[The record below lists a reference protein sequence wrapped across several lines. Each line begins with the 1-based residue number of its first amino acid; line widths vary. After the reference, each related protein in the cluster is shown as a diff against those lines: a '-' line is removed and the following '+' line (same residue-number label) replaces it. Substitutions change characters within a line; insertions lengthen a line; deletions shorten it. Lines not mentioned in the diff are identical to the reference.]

1 MSNNDISTHIQNRN
15 DFIDQFQREHGYT
28 NRINN
33 QNVNLNDSNLM
44 TNISKASRSRWDYL
58 HDLSKLQQA
67 KLNEKRQIKKKEEES
82 IIMNECTFSPKINK
96 TSNYINLTINTD
108 INNNNEN
115 QMYDLLQRQEI
126 WKNKQKERMEN
137 LKKLEKEKEMKQC
150 FFTPEINKENSL
162 NKSYITYKSVNL
174 LEDPESYQMY
184 IKRMQKKRD
193 EENNEKKREEKKPGS
208 GKIWSNKPKYYNL
221 DYDYTKHE
229 ISKNNKLYRSKSNPK
244 LNSSKTSNNTK
255 ISYSNLDQGKFY
267 EGIYKKVE
275 KNFHTNY
282 NKENEH
288 EDNILFTQTVEYGK
302 AIEILHNELLSIN
315 LLNDDDEE
323 IENNYMQ

>member
-1 MSNNDISTHIQNRN
+1 MSKIDISTHIQNRN
-15 DFIDQFQREHGYT
+15 DFIEQFQREHGYT
-28 NRINN
+28 NRTLNSNI
-33 QNVNLNDSNLM
+33 NLNNSNLT
-44 TNISKASRSRWDYL
+44 TNASRISRSRWDYL
-58 HDLSKLQQA
+58 HDLNKLQKV
-67 KLNEKRQIKKKEEES
+67 KLDEKRKLVKKEEEEQ
-82 IIMNECTFSPKINK
+82 IMNQCTFSPKLNK
-96 TSNYINLTINTD
+96 SANYGNLTINTD
-108 INNNNEN
+108 NNEIHILD
-115 QMYDLLQRQEI
+115 MIQRQEL
-126 WKNKQKERMEN
+126 WKNKQKERMDN
-137 LKKLEKEKEMKQC
+137 LKKIEKEKEMKQC

-162 NKSYITYKSVNL
+162 NKSHITYKATNL

-193 EENNEKKREEKKPGS
+193 DDINKKKIEEQKPGS
-208 GKIWSNKPKYYNL
+208 GKIWNSNPKNYDL
-221 DYDYTKHE
+221 KYDYTKHQ
-229 ISKNNKLYRSKSNPK
+229 ISKSNNNKLYRSKSNPK